1 MRDALGTGY
10 VVTGSVQAEGD
21 QVRVA
26 AAPVDVETGR
36 KVWAGQQAGP
46 ADDLLALQA
55 TVAEALVG
63 ALAERYSGA
72 IADTDRTRA
81 LRAQTDSLDAYEIY
95 LLGVR
100 EEHRFTPEGYLQAEA
115 YLERAVELDPDFA
128 RA

>member
-36 KVWAGQQAGP
+36 KVWAGQQTGP

-55 TVAEALVG
+55 TVAEALAG

-72 IADTDRTRA
+72 IADTDRARA

-100 EEHRFTPEGYLQAEA
+100 EEHHFTPEGYLQAEA